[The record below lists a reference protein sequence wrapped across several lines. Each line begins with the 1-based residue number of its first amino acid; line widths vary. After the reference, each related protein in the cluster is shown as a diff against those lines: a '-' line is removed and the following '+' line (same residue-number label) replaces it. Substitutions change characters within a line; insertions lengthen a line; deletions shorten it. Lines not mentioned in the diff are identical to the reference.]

1 MSTTESFGAII
12 GVTAVK
18 PQMSGGE
25 ICRVPMKVV
34 GAGHGNRGQE

>member
-25 ICRVPMKVV
+25 ICRVPVKVV
-34 GAGHGNRGQE
+34 GAAHGNRGQE